1 MLTYLLCWILHGGG
15 ERWEKGSSL
24 SAMGSLHFTHRDVAL
39 AMLQNQG
46 TELESQ
52 FYFGLEA
59 LHLYNAPSTATV
71 SLGKGGEERL

>member
-1 MLTYLLCWILHGGG
+1 
-15 ERWEKGSSL
+15 
-24 SAMGSLHFTHRDVAL
+24 MGSLHFTHRDVAL
-39 AMLQNQG
+39 AILQNQG

-71 SLGKGGEERL
+71 SLGKGREERL